1 MRRVAGTLAFGLH
14 RVRADGARSV
24 LVAAGVAAAG
34 LLLAAVLLG
43 SLVAQERALAD
54 SVEALAPSS
63 RTVRAAWFGVPGQ
76 GDVYEDLDI
85 RSRTALGSVTSG
97 TPTAT
102 VLYRESSVEG
112 RFVSLGAVDGLARWV
127 RVTSGRLPATC
138 TSEKCCSFGDGAW
151 RPRDSSSSGAE
162 CSARQRCS
170 ATQWPRSAT
179 NSTVRDL
186 LRASSASSATTS
198 RRRRPCCSRKACGVW
213 QLRTRS
219 SGPTE
224 ATAG

>member
-14 RVRADGARSV
+14 RVRAEGARSA

-138 TSEKCCSFGDGAW
+138 TSEKCEVLQLRGQGAPPEGFVVVGRGVLRSTALFGDAVPAD
-151 RPRDSSSSGAE
+151 RNQLD
-162 CSARQRCS
+162 
-170 ATQWPRSAT
+170 
-179 NSTVRDL
+179 
-186 LRASSASSATTS
+186 RASLAPSYQRVA
-198 RRRRPCCSRKACGVW
+198 R
-213 QLRTRS
+213 
-219 SGPTE
+219 
-224 ATAG
+224 